1 MQWLLRDGSQQL
13 MLSTDR
19 AAPFAGAIMV
29 NDPNAAAS
37 MLRNVSYDPEYMK
50 TLRQIHADLTDSYNS
65 RSRSDTLIIAEV
77 MSLLASSRLYLFQ
90 QMQRINV
97 TYEIPEEQDQ
107 DLADDA
113 IPLEAEPEPPPPE
126 PAPSPVVLAQADAL
140 KKAAETGSPFC
151 EE

>member
-90 QMQRINV
+90 EMQRINV